1 MTADQLPLTPRFVSR
16 IVTFVITLAVGIAL
30 SQLVPLRLW
39 EGQGARSEI
48 RQENQIKR
56 RCPNQR

>member
-1 MTADQLPLTPRFVSR
+1 MTTDQLPLTPRLVSR

-30 SQLVPLRLW
+30 SQLVSLRLW
-39 EGQGARSEI
+39 EGQGAKFEVRE
-48 RQENQIKR
+48 EKQIKR

>member
-1 MTADQLPLTPRFVSR
+1 MTADQLKLTPRLVSR
-16 IVTFVITLAVGIAL
+16 IVTFVITLAVGVAL

-39 EGQGARSEI
+39 EGQGAKSEV
-48 RQENQIKR
+48 RGERQIKR